1 MQKYIFIL
9 LILFMS
15 CTTDPIDQHNDN
27 AVLQSFLKIGDN
39 DKIIPYDMDGNG
51 TVDCMELPDETIAD
65 SLFCVWADGR
75 ITQLN
80 LYNIGLS
87 GPIPESIGGLDQ
99 LVMLG
104 LSSNKLIG
112 EIPESIGNLAKLGQ
126 LNLANNQLSGI
137 IPESMG
143 KLKGLWNLNLENNQL
158 SGSIPEAIASLPIL
172 ISILLNNNQLSLEI
186 TDIICNRYSD
196 LDTLNITGNQ
206 LCPPF
211 PSCIDSPDIIGQQ
224 ECQGLDCEDG
234 YTAIN
239 SYCYAN
245 SDLSVL
251 QILIDNSHPDSLNI
265 KMDADTSGSTGYET
279 IEPLELG
286 KQVWHAGRLET
297 LDCYYWNTD
306 SSTCNL
312 SQSLSEIISNLTE
325 LTTLDFEANNLIGD
339 LPKTF
344 GDMPKLTSLNL
355 SSNQFVNYIPKEIC
369 NIYTAQHDFN
379 LENNSLCPCY
389 PECLTEADIGEQNTS
404 ECFHCNE
411 GYNQIC
417 TNLPSNVTLEENSIC
432 FIQSNIDI
440 LQTFI
445 ESSMSTLDINIMD
458 LDSSNVIDWFEL
470 GIQNW
475 SNGNLQSLKVN
486 NLQLSG
492 GIPDSIGALTNLIT
506 LHLHENQ
513 LSGQIPES
521 ICDLTLNW
529 AADSTNE
536 NKSYIFHNQ
545 FCKDPTTDEW
555 PSCIEDYV
563 GTQNTD
569 NCPTG
574 SE

>member
-1 MQKYIFIL
+1 MQDCEGVWGGL
-9 LILFMS
+9 
-15 CTTDPIDQHNDN
+15 TGIDICGVCN
-27 AVLQSFLKIGDN
+27 GDN
-39 DKIIPYDMDGNG
+39 DCEGI
-51 TVDCMELPDETIAD
+51 DCTDNS
-65 SLFCVWADGR
+65 SLFC
-75 ITQLN
+75 Q
-80 LYNIGLS
+80 
-87 GPIPESIGGLDQ
+87 
-99 LVMLG
+99 
-104 LSSNKLIG
+104 
-112 EIPESIGNLAKLGQ
+112 
-126 LNLANNQLSGI
+126 
-137 IPESMG
+137 
-143 KLKGLWNLNLENNQL
+143 
-158 SGSIPEAIASLPIL
+158 
-172 ISILLNNNQLSLEI
+172 
-186 TDIICNRYSD
+186 
-196 LDTLNITGNQ
+196 
-206 LCPPF
+206 
-211 PSCIDSPDIIGQQ
+211 
-224 ECQGLDCEDG
+224 
-234 YTAIN
+234 
-239 SYCYAN
+239 
-245 SDLSVL
+245 DLSVL
-251 QILIDNSHPDSLNI
+251 KILIDNSNPDSLNMN
-265 KMDADTSGSTGYET
+265 MDADTSGK
-279 IEPLELG
+279 IDPLELG
-286 KQVWHAGRLET
+286 QQVWHTSRLET

-344 GDMPKLTSLNL
+344 GDMPELTSLNL
-355 SSNQFVNYIPKEIC
+355 SSNQFVNYIPQEIC
-369 NIYTAQHDFN
+369 DIYTAEHDIN

-389 PECLTEADIGEQNTS
+389 PQCVTEIFSSFVTTQDTS

-411 GYNQIC
+411 GYDQIC
-417 TNLPSNVTLEENSIC
+417 ANLPDNVTILEGDSIC

-445 ESSMSTLDINIMD
+445 DSSMSTLDINIMD

-492 GIPDSIGALTNLIT
+492 GIPDSIGNLTNLIT

-536 NKSYIFHNQ
+536 SKSYIFNNQ
-545 FCKDPTTDEW
+545 LCTDPATDEW